1 MSSIKFPSKFIPY
14 ERSVIKNMLI
24 IMKNIPKAGAK
35 ALTIYNLL
43 PTKIK
48 LEDYIDALVC
58 LYAIKAIKVN
68 NSQIINVNHHAD

>member
-1 MSSIKFPSKFIPY
+1 
-14 ERSVIKNMLI
+14 MLI
-24 IMKNIPKAGAK
+24 IMKSIPKAGAK

-43 PTKIK
+43 PTKIE

-68 NSQIINVNHHAD
+68 DSQIINLNRHAD

>member
-1 MSSIKFPSKFIPY
+1 
-14 ERSVIKNMLI
+14 MLI
-24 IMKNIPKAGAK
+24 IMKSIPKAGAK

-43 PTKIK
+43 PTKIE

-68 NSQIINVNHHAD
+68 DSLIINLNRHAD

>member
-1 MSSIKFPSKFIPY
+1 MSSIKFPSKFIAY
-14 ERSVIKNMLI
+14 EHSVIRNMLI

-48 LEDYIDALVC
+48 LEDYIDAMVC
-58 LYAIKAIKVN
+58 LYAIKAI
-68 NSQIINVNHHAD
+68 IINDSLIINANHHAD

>member
-1 MSSIKFPSKFIPY
+1 
-14 ERSVIKNMLI
+14 MLI
-24 IMKNIPKAGAK
+24 IKKNIPKAGAK

-43 PTKIK
+43 PVKIK

-68 NSQIINVNHHAD
+68 GSLIININHHVERN

>member
-14 ERSVIKNMLI
+14 EHSVIRNMLI

-43 PTKIK
+43 PTKIE

-68 NSQIINVNHHAD
+68 NSQIINVNHHAE

>member
-1 MSSIKFPSKFIPY
+1 
-14 ERSVIKNMLI
+14 
-24 IMKNIPKAGAK
+24 MKNIPKAGAK

-43 PTKIK
+43 PTKIE

>member
-1 MSSIKFPSKFIPY
+1 
-14 ERSVIKNMLI
+14 MLI
-24 IMKNIPKAGAK
+24 IIKNIPKAGAK

-68 NSQIINVNHHAD
+68 DSLIINVNHHAD

>member
-1 MSSIKFPSKFIPY
+1 
-14 ERSVIKNMLI
+14 MLI

-43 PTKIK
+43 PTKIE

-68 NSQIINVNHHAD
+68 DSQIINLNRHAD